1 MELSEFL
8 KRDRESKFMTQEQ
21 YSKEIGIS
29 RSTLASLETDNR
41 TPSKANAKK
50 LVEYF
55 KKPLDELLG
64 TEKINRL
71 ATLETT
77 NLLIDSL
84 IANDQITN
92 ENIDNKVKTLI
103 WESLS
108 LEILIKLLEIQEK
121 CKLKR
126 ERDLN

>member
-108 LEILIKLLEIQEK
+108 LEISL
-121 CKLKR
+121 KLKIK
-126 ERDLN
+126 EQKEKDIY

>member
-8 KRDRESKFMTQEQ
+8 KKDRESKFMTQEQ

-64 TEKINRL
+64 TEKINRMS
-71 ATLETT
+71 TLETT
-77 NLLIDSL
+77 NLLINSL
-84 IANDQITN
+84 IANGQITN

-108 LEILIKLLEIQEK
+108 LEISL
-121 CKLKR
+121 KLKIK
-126 ERDLN
+126 EQKKEKEIY

>member
-8 KRDRESKFMTQEQ
+8 KKDRESKFMTQEQ

-64 TEKINRL
+64 TEKINRMS
-71 ATLETT
+71 TLETT

-84 IANDQITN
+84 IANGQITN

-108 LEILIKLLEIQEK
+108 LEISL
-121 CKLKR
+121 KLKIK
-126 ERDLN
+126 EQKKEKEIY

>member
-77 NLLIDSL
+77 NSLIDSL

-108 LEILIKLLEIQEK
+108 LEISL
-121 CKLKR
+121 KLKIKGEKYGEQKHR
-126 ERDLN
+126 

>member
-77 NLLIDSL
+77 SLLIDSL

-108 LEILIKLLEIQEK
+108 LEISL
-121 CKLKR
+121 KLKIK
-126 ERDLN
+126 EQKEKEIY

>member
-8 KRDRESKFMTQEQ
+8 KKDRESKFMTQEQ

-84 IANDQITN
+84 IANAQITN

-108 LEILIKLLEIQEK
+108 LEISL
-121 CKLKR
+121 KLKIK
-126 ERDLN
+126 EQKEKEIY

>member
-8 KRDRESKFMTQEQ
+8 KKDRESKFMTQEQ

-64 TEKINRL
+64 TEKINRMS
-71 ATLETT
+71 TLETT

-84 IANDQITN
+84 IANGQITN
-92 ENIDNKVKTLI
+92 ENIDNKVKINNKKNYFKTYM
-103 WESLS
+103 
-108 LEILIKLLEIQEK
+108 EK
-121 CKLKR
+121 A
-126 ERDLN
+126 